1 MKMDNACQIPV
12 YSNCAIKS
20 LEYQHKSRIKLI
32 DIRLHLCLDSLDLSP
47 QHFSVAIGKSDSLFI
62 EILLEFLLKIIY
74 LPFQDQQLVFQITR
88 CMDGLVTLRIYHEM
102 RKKK

>member
-20 LEYQHKSRIKLI
+20 LEYQHKSRIKLK
-32 DIRLHLCLDSLDLSP
+32 DIRLHLCLDSLDFLP
-47 QHFSVAIGKSDSLFI
+47 QHFSEIGQSDSLFI
-62 EILLEFLLKIIY
+62 EILIEPLLKIIY
-74 LPFQDQQLVFQITR
+74 IPFQVQQPVFQINR
-88 CMDGLVTLRIYHEM
+88 CMDGLATLRIYLEM